1 MMQNCD
7 ARVFS
12 CNLSLKFPAER
23 ESFLK
28 VVFISLISCLKKVRF
43 RRVWVWGP
51 FYMLQFCDNGN
62 SLFVKKRA
70 ILSRSHPGT
79 VGKSRESGEK
89 ALQ

>member
-7 ARVFS
+7 ARVLS
-12 CNLSLKFPAER
+12 CNLSRRFPAER

-28 VVFISLISCLKKVRF
+28 GVFISLISCLKKVRL

-70 ILSRSHPGT
+70 MTSRPHPGT